1 LIECGF
7 GSLNRGFGVS
17 MTLLINGG
25 SDMPTYITLYNWTE
39 QGIKNVKGAP
49 ARIEAAIKSAEAIGG
64 KSLGVYL
71 TMGEYDLV
79 SVFESPDDE
88 TASAFL
94 LAQGM
99 QGNVRSTTLRA
110 FTKQQFAEI
119 VKKLP

>member
-1 LIECGF
+1 
-7 GSLNRGFGVS
+7 
-17 MTLLINGG
+17 
-25 SDMPTYITLYNWTE
+25 MPTYITLYNWTE

-49 ARIEAAIKSAEAIGG
+49 ARIEAAIKSAEGIGG

-71 TMGEYDLV
+71 TMGAYDLV
-79 SVFESPDDE
+79 SIFEAPNDE

-99 QGNVRSTTLRA
+99 LGNVRSTTLRA
-110 FTKQQFAEI
+110 FTKEQFAEI